1 MQSPQGFDLKAS
13 SGETWHVGVTKVAN
27 DLFFSSGWGDFVKT
41 HELQE
46 NDLLIFTFSGNSSF
60 KVLIFDVTGCE
71 KLSSLFAGA
80 GMRKHFDGMVGQ
92 QVEQYDDYDDTSV
105 PSQLI
110 ESHQNVSTLRKFS
123 SRTKPRKELLPGSPN
138 CSRSCDVKHEETAE
152 EESDDDT
159 YADFYYCHS
168 RAANR
173 LLDDEK
179 HEIIGLASIQLGN
192 PAFMTFLLRSHLQ
205 RKDNF
210 LVIPSEFVD
219 EHLHMR
225 LHEVVL
231 LRPNREE
238 RWHVSYY
245 HQGSSSRGFRGQP
258 WAKFVSDNKLHKGD
272 ICVFELINGARNEKK
287 ARTTMTVHVVRRNKS
302 DGRFSLVG

>member
-1 MQSPQGFDLKAS
+1 MPKPWS
-13 SGETWHVGVTKVAN
+13 SCCWRPGCRRWWRPAGVWRAWRPTGRAAT
-27 DLFFSSGWGDFVKT
+27 LMEERGSGGHGGSWKG
-41 HELQE
+41 
-46 NDLLIFTFSGNSSF
+46 
-60 KVLIFDVTGCE
+60 
-71 KLSSLFAGA
+71 
-80 GMRKHFDGMVGQ
+80 
-92 QVEQYDDYDDTSV
+92 
-105 PSQLI
+105 
-110 ESHQNVSTLRKFS
+110 S
-123 SRTKPRKELLPGSPN
+123 SRLRGVDRSSSDLDGGEGPGRIRAPAPSGKELLPGSPN

-159 YADFYYCHS
+159 CADFYYCYS

-179 HEIIGLASIQLGN
+179 HEIIGLASIQPGN
-192 PAFMTFLLRSHLQ
+192 PAFMTVLLRSHLQ

-225 LHEVVL
+225 SHEVVL

-258 WAKFVSDNKLHKGD
+258 WAKFVSNNKLHKGD
-272 ICVFELINGARNEKK
+272 ICVFELIKGARNEKK
-287 ARTTMTVHVVRRNKS
+287 ARTTMTVHVVRRKKS
-302 DGRFSLVG
+302 EV